1 MTRRVV
7 ASAAALLIGD
17 ELLSGKVRDQNLCA
31 LATTLRGLGIELR
44 RVSIV
49 RDEVEAIAHE
59 VAELSRSHD
68 VVFTSGGVGPTHD
81 DVTMQAV
88 ARAFGVATTL
98 DPLMEHKLRDHYGA
112 RCRDVHLRMATVP
125 EGATMAVPAEGA
137 WPTVIMHNVWVLPG
151 VPEIFRTK
159 LALVREQLCG
169 PTPFF
174 SRAVLTGLEEPE
186 LAPLLD
192 RTVPQHSSV
201 SIGSYPNWSAARY
214 RTKVTFDARDPAAV
228 QAALDAFVALLPQG
242 EPVAIE

>member
-1 MTRRVV
+1 VA

-17 ELLSGKVRDQNLCA
+17 ELLSGKVRDQNLYA

-49 RDEVEAIAHE
+49 RDDVEAIARE

-88 ARAFGVATTL
+88 AKAFGVPTTL
-98 DPLMEHKLRDHYGA
+98 DPLTEHKLRDVYGA

-137 WPTVIMHNVWVLPG
+137 WPTVIMRNVWVLPG
-151 VPEIFRTK
+151 VPEIFRNK
-159 LALVREQLCG
+159 LGVVRERLCG
-169 PTPFF
+169 PAPFV

-186 LAPLLD
+186 LVPPLE
-192 RTVPQHSSV
+192 RVVSEHSAV
-201 SIGSYPNWSAARY
+201 TIGSYPNWSGVRY

-228 QAALDAFVALLPQG
+228 QAALDAFVALLPGG